1 MRTAS
6 KLLIVLVALLLLQFG
21 KIYTERQLGAQI
33 AVRQM
38 TNDNIVMQEM
48 YASEKATEAL
58 TVGQIFISGAGLAW
72 IFLPMVGKIAE
83 RKDIEKA

>member
-1 MRTAS
+1 MKIAS
-6 KLLIVLVALLLLQFG
+6 KLLIVLVILLGLQFG

-48 YASEKATEAL
+48 YASEKVTEAL
-58 TVGQIFISGAGLAW
+58 TAGQIFIGCIGLAW
-72 IFLPMVGKIAE
+72 VLLPLVSKLAE

>member
-1 MRTAS
+1 MRSAS
-6 KLLIVLVALLLLQFG
+6 KLLVVLVVLTGLQFG

-38 TNDNIVMQEM
+38 SNDNMVMQEM
-48 YASEKATEAL
+48 YASEKVTEAL
-58 TVGQIFISGAGLAW
+58 TVGQIFIVCVGLPW
-72 IFLPMVGKIAE
+72 ILLPVVSKLAE